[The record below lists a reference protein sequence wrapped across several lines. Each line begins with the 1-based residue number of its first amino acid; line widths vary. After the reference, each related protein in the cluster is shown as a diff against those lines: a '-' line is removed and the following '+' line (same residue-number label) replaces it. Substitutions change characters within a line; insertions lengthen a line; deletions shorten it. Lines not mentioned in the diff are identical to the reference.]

1 MFGSSSHSNSS
12 DSVPPF
18 DSSPLVESDSAKPEE
33 EAFEA
38 ISFKLLAPT
47 SLEVEG
53 CETRET
59 PETSLEGWSNQEPL
73 SLAASSFFLLSSKC
87 SLSPFSSPRVSYE
100 KRDFVQGCVCLFD
113 EFIM

>member
-12 DSVPPF
+12 DSVLPF
-18 DSSPLVESDSAKPEE
+18 DSSPLVESDSAKPEVK
-33 EAFEA
+33 AFEA

-73 SLAASSFFLLSSKC
+73 SLAASSSSC
-87 SLSPFSSPRVSYE
+87 FHRNVRLSPFSSARVSQYE
-100 KRDFVQGCVCLFD
+100 ILSKASSVFS
-113 EFIM
+113 MNS